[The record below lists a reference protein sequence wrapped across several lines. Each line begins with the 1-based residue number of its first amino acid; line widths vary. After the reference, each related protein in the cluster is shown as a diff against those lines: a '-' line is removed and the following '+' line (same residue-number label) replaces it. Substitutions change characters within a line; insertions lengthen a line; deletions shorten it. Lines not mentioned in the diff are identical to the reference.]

1 MKFKIQRGT
10 QGIGDSCVEIWT
22 KQTRIVIDFGMPL
35 VNLDKTQFNSNKV
48 QKTSV
53 NVLLKNGIL
62 PNIPSLYEKSN
73 NTALI
78 LSHAHQDHYG
88 LISQS
93 FAKFRM

>member
-53 NVLLKNGIL
+53 NVLLKNGL
-62 PNIPSLYEKSN
+62 NFGCE
-73 NTALI
+73 TGWLI
-78 LSHAHQDHYG
+78 YS
-88 LISQS
+88 
-93 FAKFRM
+93 